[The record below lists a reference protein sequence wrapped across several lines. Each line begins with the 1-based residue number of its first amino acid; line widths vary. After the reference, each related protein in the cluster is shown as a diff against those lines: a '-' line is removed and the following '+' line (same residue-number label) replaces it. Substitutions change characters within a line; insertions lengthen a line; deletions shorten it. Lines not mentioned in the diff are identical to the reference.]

1 MSSLLKDLQ
10 EYNTQDP
17 LMDFADI
24 MFGSGNPQTIT
35 QAGLDSDAEKLRLNF
50 DGTKLRL
57 MRGDDELMNWNGISG
72 KDGYQSP
79 EFQNVRDTGPI
90 PEGRYDVRQ
99 SEYVPMTLSDA
110 LLGVVKKGRFPGS
123 IVSWGTSKVNLLP
136 DRENNMFG
144 RDGFTIH
151 GGWIPGSRGCI
162 DLTRDNDSF
171 MQTFLDIGQDLPLY
185 IRYSNQDKAR

>member
-17 LMDFADI
+17 LMDFAEV
-24 MFGSGNPQTIT
+24 MFGGERPQTIT
-35 QAGLDSDAEKLRLNF
+35 QAGLDADAERLRLNF
-50 DGTKLRL
+50 NGKKLRL
-57 MRGDDELMNWNGISG
+57 MRGDDELMNWNGVSG
-72 KDGYQSP
+72 KEGYQSP

-185 IRYSNQDKAR
+185 IKYSNQDKAR